1 MATINQ
7 AQESNTTNGKAT
19 RHVTHFL
26 NVSVVKNDGTTL
38 KLGAISVYDGGDKV
52 QRSLLAAIDA
62 GQVSADQIALRLDV
76 RENVKSTDTMD
87 VSDWATVSVVEVE
100 PAAAAA

>member
-7 AQESNTTNGKAT
+7 AQESTASNGKKE

-26 NVSVVKNDGTTL
+26 NVSVVKNDGSTL

-52 QRSLLAAIDA
+52 QRSLLAAIEA
-62 GQVSADQIALRLDV
+62 GHIKAEEVAIKLDV
-76 RENVKSTDTMD
+76 RENVKSTDVMD
-87 VSDWATVSVVEVE
+87 VNDWAKVSIVEAE
-100 PAAAAA
+100 AAA

>member
-7 AQESNTTNGKAT
+7 AQESNTTGKQQ

-62 GQVSADQIALRLDV
+62 GQISADKVALVLDV
-76 RENVKSTDTMD
+76 RENVKSTEVMD
-87 VSDWATVSVVEVE
+87 VSDWAQVSVVET
-100 PAAAAA
+100 AA

>member
-7 AQESNTTNGKAT
+7 AQESTTTNGKKE

-26 NVSVVKNDGTTL
+26 NVSIVKNDGTTL

-62 GQVSADQIALRLDV
+62 GQISADKVALVLDV
-76 RENVKSTDTMD
+76 RENVKSTEVMD
-87 VSDWATVSVVEVE
+87 VSDWAQVSVVETT
-100 PAAAAA
+100 A

>member
-7 AQESNTTNGKAT
+7 AQESTTTNGKAA
-19 RHVTHFL
+19 RHVTHFF

-62 GQVSADQIALRLDV
+62 GQISADKVALVLDV
-76 RENVKSTDTMD
+76 RENVKSTEVMD
-87 VSDWATVSVVEVE
+87 VSDWAQVSVVET
-100 PAAAAA
+100 AA